1 MADDRFSDPNVKEA
15 FAALPGTARDGLLQL
30 RSLIFQA
37 AAENVSAVGRLEET
51 LKWGQPSYLTPE
63 TKSGSTIRLGVP
75 RSPDHDYALF
85 VHCQTDLT
93 EQFET
98 NYPGEFEFEGTRA
111 LLFKADRPIQADA
124 LKHCIGMALTYHARK
139 R

>member
-1 MADDRFSDPNVKEA
+1 MREPGFADPNVEQT
-15 FAALPGTARDGLLQL
+15 FAALPEKARDGLLAL
-30 RSLIFQA
+30 RGLIFEA
-37 AAENVSAVGRLEET
+37 AAGNETVGRVEET

-75 RSPDHDYALF
+75 KSPVHDYALF

-93 EQFET
+93 AQFET
-98 NYPGEFEFEGTRA
+98 SYPGEFDYEGTRA
-111 LLFKADRPIQADA
+111 LLFSADKPIQAEA
-124 LKHCIGMALTYHARK
+124 LRHCIAMALTYHARK

>member
-1 MADDRFSDPNVKEA
+1 MADDRFSDPNVEAA
-15 FAALPGTARDGLLQL
+15 FAALPETARDGLLLL
-30 RSLIFQA
+30 RSLIFRA
-37 AAENVSAVGRLEET
+37 AAENDGAVGRLEET
-51 LKWGQPSYLTPE
+51 LKWGQPSYLTPV

-75 RSPDHDYALF
+75 KSPDHDYALF

-93 EQFET
+93 VQFEA

-111 LLFKADRPIQADA
+111 LLFKAERPIQADA
-124 LKHCIGMALTYHARK
+124 LKHCIALALTYHARK